1 MPGLRDA
8 ELGTAPNMVVLV
20 VVLLAVWLVLS
31 IVGFAI
37 EGIFWL
43 GVIGVVLFVATAI
56 VGWLRRSAHR
66 GNLT

>member
-1 MPGLRDA
+1 ML
-8 ELGTAPNMVVLV
+8 TLV
-20 VVLLAVWLVLS
+20 VVLLAIWLVLS

-56 VGWLRRSAHR
+56 IAVIRRRASR
-66 GNLT
+66 T

>member
-1 MPGLRDA
+1 ML
-8 ELGTAPNMVVLV
+8 VLV
-20 VVLLAVWLVLS
+20 VVLLAIWLVLS

-37 EGIFWL
+37 DGILWL

-66 GNLT
+66 RANPGGA